1 MVSFASMNQ
10 VRKVFNLDIVCINN
24 LRIEIAIIGDKNL
37 IELHT
42 NLKQSGPDGLSI
54 PSYTKVN

>member
-1 MVSFASMNQ
+1 MNQ